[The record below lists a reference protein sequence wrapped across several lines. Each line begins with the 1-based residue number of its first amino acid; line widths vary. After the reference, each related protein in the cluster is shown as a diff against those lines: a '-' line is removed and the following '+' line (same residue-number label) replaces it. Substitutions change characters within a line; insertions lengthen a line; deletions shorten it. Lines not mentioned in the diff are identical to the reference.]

1 MNYWV
6 FDGESKIREV
16 AEDEASEAGSCNGCD
31 SSSAKVKII
40 RAGIDNGDIY
50 SFTRAGSEGVIPSSS
65 ATALVSHCPSGE
77 FKSGQRVFLSSYS
90 KTKSDVRPMGYLRDY
105 ACVPTDNLYE
115 LPDAIADN
123 DVVFIDTIA
132 KACNLIDKLEIK
144 PSQTVIIN
152 GVSVINLIIAQLL
165 RYHQALPIMIDSDDD
180 KLSLAQDL
188 GVDFIIN
195 SSQENVP
202 YMVKS
207 FTSGKMA
214 NALVVDLDI
223 LTDMDEL
230 PYCLAMGGKIAL
242 VNANSAVKCFKI
254 DFVNVLSREL
264 SIFGIKDGEGKVSM
278 AINLLAMNKV
288 KVSPLIGEVVG
299 FAQVPELMQKQEG
312 RLSSLMNI
320 VKCNC

>member
-1 MNYWV
+1 MNYWI
-6 FDGESKIREV
+6 FDGDCKARMVQE
-16 AEDEASEAGSCNGCD
+16 EDVEDINACNKCGAASAR
-31 SSSAKVKII
+31 VKII
-40 RAGIDNGDIY
+40 RASIDNSDIY
-50 SFTRAGSEGVIPSSS
+50 AYTRSGGESVVPSSS
-65 ATALVSHCPSGE
+65 AAALVSKCLSGE
-77 FKSGQRVFLSSYS
+77 FKSGQRVFLSCYS
-90 KTKSDVRPMGYLRDY
+90 KIHADTRGTGYLRDY
-105 ACVPTDNLYE
+105 MCARTDNLYE
-115 LPDAIADN
+115 LPDSIADN

-132 KACNLIDKLEIK
+132 KACNLIDKLDIK
-144 PSQTVIIN
+144 PAQTVIIN

-180 KLSLAQDL
+180 KLALAQDL

-195 SSQENVP
+195 SAQENVP

-223 LTDMDEL
+223 LADLDEL

-254 DFVNVLSREL
+254 DFVNILSREL
-264 SIFGIKDGEGKVSM
+264 SIFGIKDGDGKVSM

-299 FAQVPELMQKQEG
+299 FAGVPELMQKQEG
-312 RLSSLMNI
+312 KLSCKMNI
-320 VKCNC
+320 VKCNS